1 MPIQESVAFT
11 SRAGII
17 LCKELFVTTSAFMSN
32 NISFIGRIGNDP
44 ELKQV
49 GQNDILE
56 LNVAN
61 NVGFGDRRSTNWFRC
76 AIWGRRAVSLQP
88 HMTKGKEVFV
98 TGQLTLREYTNR
110 DGEKR
115 ISADVKV
122 GEIEFVGGGNREQ
135 TQGSSD
141 YSSSAPAA
149 SSRPAAASAP
159 HSPETDDDMPF

>member
-1 MPIQESVAFT
+1 
-11 SRAGII
+11 
-17 LCKELFVTTSAFMSN
+17 MSN

-76 AIWGRRAVSLQP
+76 SIWGKRAVSLQP
-88 HMTKGKEVFV
+88 HLSKGKEVFV

-115 ISADVKV
+115 ISADIKV
-122 GEIEFVGGGNREQ
+122 GEIEFVGGNREQ
-135 TQGSSD
+135 SQASSSE
-141 YSSSAPAA
+141 YSNSSAPAN
-149 SSRPAAASAP
+149 SRPAASAQ
-159 HSPETDDDMPF
+159 STPETDDDMPF